1 MKKTVLKAAGIL
13 AATVLLFASCAA
25 DDSSYSSQIDT
36 VLYLEKPQ
44 VSAKAYPGMNFVSW
58 EPIANAN
65 GYVLYKY
72 EDNNFK
78 SSSPLSYTDLSYKD
92 TDIKD
97 GALYSYFVEAES
109 KTSTGR
115 SISTENTRSDKV
127 SVKGIVPP
135 SDVTTLNLYAYEDYG
150 SKESP
155 KGNKDFVVTS
165 SNIKI
170 SNNEM
175 KSSGKLSISFPGKAY
190 LTYNLGY
197 TNIDNQFDVQN
208 NYSAIVSNISD
219 NSTNDKIFYY
229 GYTVTEPGIYKAVI
243 RVNSEN
249 SLFASSPVVISD
261 ESVTIEKLNGTG
273 GTISSASYTD
283 LGKTVRVVFNKYV
296 LNGSSV
302 PESYYKVYR
311 CEAGSYLYEPISGTI
326 AATDSSKATYF
337 ADDTVPDS
345 TKEYEYRV
353 VVTDG
358 NSIAYDSETVSPY
371 SLAAQSPT
379 TVSGVNSSE
388 DNDAVLNDITWTITL
403 PSNDVVITGVYALEK
418 SANYTGTVVA
428 ADFDRTSSLET
439 TSGTDTTGK
448 IFYVYTKNHTAGNKV
463 YLLVTTSQENKK
475 DGEWPSSA
483 VTTSIKPISAPAIS
497 VAAYDSTITTAT
509 PSYAEKVEDD
519 VIVNVEDTIT
529 YDDISNYTYTLYKTK
544 STVES
549 DTTSITWK
557 FTTSNWEKVIDLTMS
572 KNAVIDSTSVN
583 YIGIYKESNLSD
595 GVYGYKVVKTRK
607 DSGESVSKIGYV
619 QIDCDSVTI
628 KSTISAISASFESA
642 ASATSNV
649 EVVYKISKAAEKVY
663 GKILDTD
670 NLVINWIGLSETG
683 VDYDLYRTETTQNLT
698 EVVWTKVELTPSITT
713 EDKTPMSV
721 SYDNSGAVGTKNIDV
736 VTSQNYTYKDTGLS
750 TGKSYQYML
759 VARKGTE
766 QKSELSATVSGAN

>member
-58 EPIANAN
+58 EPVANAN

-78 SSSPLSYTDLSYKD
+78 SSSSLSYTDLSYKD

-127 SVKGIVPP
+127 FVKGIVPP

-170 SNNEM
+170 SKDEL
-175 KSSGKLSISFPGKAY
+175 KESEKLSISFPGKAY

-197 TNIDNQFDVQN
+197 TTIDNQFDVQN
-208 NYSAIVSNISD
+208 PYIITSNIRD

-229 GYTVTEPGIYKAVI
+229 DYTVTAPGIYKAVI

-249 SLFASSPVVISD
+249 SLFGSSPVVISD

-273 GTISSASYTD
+273 GTISTASYTD

-311 CEAGSYLYEPISGTI
+311 CEAGSYLYEPVSGTI

-345 TKEYEYRV
+345 TKQYEYRV

-358 NSIAYDSETVSPY
+358 TLIDYSSKTVSPY
-371 SLAAQSPT
+371 SLAAQSEP
-379 TVSGVNSSE
+379 TVSGVKSSE
-388 DNDAVLNDITWTITL
+388 DNDAVFNDITWTIIL

-448 IFYVYTKNHTAGNKV
+448 KFYVYTKNHTAGNKV

-475 DGEWPSSA
+475 DGEWLSSA
-483 VTTSIKPISAPAIS
+483 VTTSIKPISAPVIS

-509 PSYAEKVEDD
+509 PSYEEKVKDD

-529 YDDISNYTYTLYKTK
+529 YDDISYYTYTLYKTR

-549 DTTSITWK
+549 DTTSITWD
-557 FTTSNWEKVIDLTMS
+557 FTTSNWEKVTDLTMS
-572 KNAVIDSTSVN
+572 KNDVIDSDSVN
-583 YIGIYKESNLSD
+583 YVGIYKESNLSD

-607 DSGESVSKIGYV
+607 DSGESVSRIGYV

-628 KSTISAISASFESA
+628 KSTIIANSASFESA

-649 EVVYKISKAAEKVY
+649 NVVYTISKAAEEVPGKV
-663 GKILDTD
+663 LDTD
-670 NLVINWIGLSETG
+670 NLVINWIGLPETD
-683 VDYDLYRTETTQNLT
+683 VVYELYRTETTKNLT
-698 EVVWTKVELTPSITT
+698 EVVWTKVELTPSIT
-713 EDKTPMSV
+713 EDKTPKAI
-721 SYDNSGAVGTKNIDV
+721 YYNNSGVVDTKNIDV
-736 VTSQNYTYKDTGLS
+736 VTSQKYTYKDTGLS

-759 VARKGTE
+759 VARKGTK
-766 QKSELSATVSGAN
+766 QKSELSAQVSGAN

>member
-58 EPIANAN
+58 EPVANAN

-78 SSSPLSYTDLSYKD
+78 SSYSLLHTDLSYKD

-135 SDVTTLNLYAYEDYG
+135 SDVTTLNLYAYENYG

-170 SNNEM
+170 SKDEL
-175 KSSGKLSISFPGKAY
+175 KESGKLSISFPGKAY
-190 LTYNLGY
+190 LTYNLSY
-197 TNIDNQFDVQN
+197 TNIDNKFDVLN
-208 NYSAIVSNISD
+208 TYSPITSNIRD

-229 GYTVTEPGIYKAVI
+229 GYTVTAPGIYKAVI

-249 SLFASSPVVISD
+249 SLFGSSPDVVSD

-273 GTISSASYTD
+273 GTIASALYTD

-311 CEAGSYLYEPISGTI
+311 CEAGSYLYEPVSGTI
-326 AATDSSKATYF
+326 AATDSSKTTYF

-358 NSIAYDSETVSPY
+358 NSIASSSKTVSPY
-371 SLAAQSPT
+371 SLAAQSAP
-379 TVSGVNSSE
+379 TVSGVKSSE

-418 SANYTGTVVA
+418 SANYTGAVVA

-448 IFYVYTKNHTAGNKV
+448 KFYVYTKNHTAGNKV

-475 DGEWPSSA
+475 DGEWLSSA
-483 VTTSIKPISAPAIS
+483 VTTSIDPISAPEIS

-509 PSYAEKVEDD
+509 PSYTEKVKDD
-519 VIVNVEDTIT
+519 VIVNVKDILTD
-529 YDDISNYTYTLYKTK
+529 DDISNYTYTLYKTK

-549 DTTSITWK
+549 DTTSITWD
-557 FTTSNWEKVIDLTMS
+557 FTTSNWEKVTDLTMS
-572 KNAVIDSTSVN
+572 KNDVIDSNSVK
-583 YIGIYKESNLSD
+583 YVGIYKESNLSD

-628 KSTISAISASFESA
+628 KSEISAISASFESA

-649 EVVYKISKAAEKVY
+649 EVVYTISKAAEKVY
-663 GKILDTD
+663 GKVLDTD
-670 NLVINWIGLSETG
+670 NLVIKWIGLPETG
-683 VDYDLYRTETTQNLT
+683 VVYELYRTETTQNLT
-698 EVVWTKVELTPSITT
+698 EVVWTKVELTPSITDT
-713 EDKTPMSV
+713 ETPMEI
-721 SYDNSGAVGTKNIDV
+721 SYENSGAVGTKNTDV
-736 VTSQNYTYKDTGLS
+736 VTSQKYTYKDTGLS

-766 QKSELSATVSGAN
+766 QKSALSVKVSGAN

>member
-58 EPIANAN
+58 EPVANAN

-78 SSSPLSYTDLSYKD
+78 SSSSLSYTTLSYKD

-170 SNNEM
+170 SKDEL
-175 KSSGKLSISFPGKAY
+175 KESEKLSISFPGKAY

-197 TNIDNQFDVQN
+197 TTIDNQFDVQN
-208 NYSAIVSNISD
+208 PYIITSNIRD

-229 GYTVTEPGIYKAVI
+229 DYTVTAPGIYKAVI

-249 SLFASSPVVISD
+249 SLFGSSPVVISD

-311 CEAGSYLYEPISGTI
+311 CEAGSYLYEPVSGTI

-345 TKEYEYRV
+345 TKQYEYRV

-358 NSIAYDSETVSPY
+358 TLIDYSSKTVSPY
-371 SLAAQSPT
+371 SLAAQSTT
-379 TVSGVNSSE
+379 TVSGVKSSE
-388 DNDAVLNDITWTITL
+388 DNDAVFNDITWTITL
-403 PSNDVVITGVYALEK
+403 PSNDVVITGVYAFEK

-448 IFYVYTKNHTAGNKV
+448 KFYVYTKNHTAGNKV

-475 DGEWPSSA
+475 DGEWLSSA
-483 VTTSIKPISAPAIS
+483 VTTSIDPISAPAIS

-509 PSYAEKVEDD
+509 PSYAEKVKDD

-529 YDDISNYTYTLYKTK
+529 DDDISNYTYTLYKTK
-544 STVES
+544 STVET
-549 DTTSITWK
+549 DTTSITWD
-557 FTTSNWEKVIDLTMS
+557 FTTSNWEKVTDLTMS
-572 KNAVIDSTSVN
+572 KNDVIDSNSVK
-583 YIGIYKESNLSD
+583 YVGIYKESNLSD

-607 DSGESVSKIGYV
+607 DSGESVSEIEYV

-628 KSTISAISASFESA
+628 KSTIAAISASFESA

-649 EVVYKISKAAEKVY
+649 EVVYTISKAAEEVY
-663 GKILDTD
+663 GKVLDTD
-670 NLVINWIGLSETG
+670 NRVINWIGLPETD
-683 VDYDLYRTETTQNLT
+683 VVYELYRTETTKNLT
-698 EVVWTKVELTPSITT
+698 EVVWTKVELKPSVTD
-713 EDKTPMSV
+713 DKTPKAIY
-721 SYDNSGAVGTKNIDV
+721 YDNSGVVDTKNIDV
-736 VTSQNYTYKDTGLS
+736 VTSLKYTYKDTGLS

-759 VARKGTE
+759 VATKGTK
-766 QKSELSATVSGAN
+766 QKSALSVEVSGAN

>member
-58 EPIANAN
+58 EPVANAN

-78 SSSPLSYTDLSYKD
+78 SSSSLLYTDLSYKD
-92 TDIKD
+92 PDIKD

-135 SDVTTLNLYAYEDYG
+135 SDVTTLNLYAYENYG

-170 SNNEM
+170 SKDEL
-175 KSSGKLSISFPGKAY
+175 KESGKLSISFPGKAY
-190 LTYNLGY
+190 LTYNLSY
-197 TNIDNQFDVQN
+197 TNIDNKFDVLN
-208 NYSAIVSNISD
+208 TCSTIASNIRD

-229 GYTVTEPGIYKAVI
+229 GYTVTAPGIYKAVI

-249 SLFASSPVVISD
+249 SLFGSSPDVVSD

-273 GTISSASYTD
+273 GTISSALYTD

-311 CEAGSYLYEPISGTI
+311 CEAGSYLYEPVSGTI

-345 TKEYEYRV
+345 TKQYEYIV

-358 NSIAYDSETVSPY
+358 NSIASSSKTVSPY
-371 SLAAQSPT
+371 SLAAQSAPT
-379 TVSGVNSSE
+379 VFGVKSSE

-439 TSGTDTTGK
+439 TSGTDTTGE

-475 DGEWPSSA
+475 DGEWLSSA

-497 VAAYDSTITTAT
+497 VAAYDSTRTTAT
-509 PSYAEKVEDD
+509 PSYTEKVEDD

-549 DTTSITWK
+549 DTTSITWN

-607 DSGESVSKIGYV
+607 DSGESVSEIEYV

-628 KSTISAISASFESA
+628 KSTIAANSASFESP

-649 EVVYKISKAAEKVY
+649 EVVYTISKAAEEVY
-663 GKILDTD
+663 GKILGTD
-670 NLVINWIGLSETG
+670 NLVINWIGLPETG
-683 VDYDLYRTETTQNLT
+683 VVYELYRTETTQNLT
-698 EVVWTKVELTPSITT
+698 EVVWTKVELTPSIT
-713 EDKTPMSV
+713 EDKTSMEI
-721 SYDNSGAVGTKNIDV
+721 SYANSGVVGTRNIDV
-736 VTSQNYTYKDTGLS
+736 VTSMKYTYKDTGLS

-759 VARKGTE
+759 VATKGTE
-766 QKSELSATVSGAN
+766 QKSKISAKVLGAN

>member
-58 EPIANAN
+58 EPVANAN

-78 SSSPLSYTDLSYKD
+78 SSSSLSYTTLSYKD
-92 TDIKD
+92 TEIKD

-170 SNNEM
+170 SKDEL
-175 KSSGKLSISFPGKAY
+175 KESGKLSISFPGKAY
-190 LTYNLGY
+190 LTYNLSY
-197 TNIDNQFDVQN
+197 TNIDNKFDVLN
-208 NYSAIVSNISD
+208 TCSTIASNIRD

-229 GYTVTEPGIYKAVI
+229 GYTVTAPGIYKAVI

-249 SLFASSPVVISD
+249 SLFGSSPVVISD

-273 GTISSASYTD
+273 GTIASALYTD

-311 CEAGSYLYEPISGTI
+311 CEAGSYLYEPVSGTI

-358 NSIAYDSETVSPY
+358 NSIASSSKTVSPY
-371 SLAAQSPT
+371 SLAAQSAP
-379 TVSGVNSSE
+379 TVSGVKSSE

-439 TSGTDTTGK
+439 TSGTDTTGE

-475 DGEWPSSA
+475 DGEWLSSA

-497 VAAYDSTITTAT
+497 VAAYDSTRTTAT
-509 PSYAEKVEDD
+509 PSYTEKVEDD

-549 DTTSITWK
+549 DTTSITWN

-607 DSGESVSKIGYV
+607 DSGESVSEIEYV

-628 KSTISAISASFESA
+628 KSTIAANSASFESP

-649 EVVYKISKAAEKVY
+649 EVVYTISKAAEEVY
-663 GKILDTD
+663 GKILGTD
-670 NLVINWIGLSETG
+670 NLVINWIGLPETG
-683 VDYDLYRTETTQNLT
+683 VVYELYRTETTQNLT
-698 EVVWTKVELTPSITT
+698 EVVWTKVELTPSIT
-713 EDKTPMSV
+713 EDKTSMEI
-721 SYDNSGAVGTKNIDV
+721 SYANSGVVGTKNIDV
-736 VTSQNYTYKDTGLS
+736 VTSQKYTYKDTGLS

-759 VARKGTE
+759 VATKGTE
-766 QKSELSATVSGAN
+766 QKSKISAKVLGAN

>member
-1 MKKTVLKAAGIL
+1 MKKTVLKAAGIM

-58 EPIANAN
+58 EPVANAN

-78 SSSPLSYTDLSYKD
+78 SSSSLSYTTLSYKD

-135 SDVTTLNLYAYEDYG
+135 SDVTTLNLYAYENYG

-170 SNNEM
+170 SKDEL
-175 KSSGKLSISFPGKAY
+175 KESGKLSISFPGKAY

-208 NYSAIVSNISD
+208 TYSTIASNIRD

-229 GYTVTEPGIYKAVI
+229 GYTVTAPGIYKAVI
-243 RVNSEN
+243 RVDSEN
-249 SLFASSPVVISD
+249 TLFASSPVVISD

-311 CEAGSYLYEPISGTI
+311 CEAGSYLYEPVSGTI
-326 AATDSSKATYF
+326 AATNSSKATYF

-371 SLAAQSPT
+371 SLAAQSAP
-379 TVSGVNSSE
+379 TVSGVKSSE

-439 TSGTDTTGK
+439 TSGTDTTGE

-475 DGEWPSSA
+475 DGEWLSSA
-483 VTTSIKPISAPAIS
+483 VTTSIKPISAPVIS

-509 PSYAEKVEDD
+509 PSYTEKVKDD

-529 YDDISNYTYTLYKTK
+529 DDDISNYTYTLYKTK

-549 DTTSITWK
+549 DTTSITWN
-557 FTTSNWEKVIDLTMS
+557 FTTSNWVKVIDLTMS
-572 KNAVIDSTSVN
+572 KNDVIDSNSVK
-583 YIGIYKESNLSD
+583 YVGIYKESNLSD

-628 KSTISAISASFESA
+628 KSTIAANSASFESA

-649 EVVYKISKAAEKVY
+649 NVVYTISKAPEEVRGKV
-663 GKILDTD
+663 LATD
-670 NLVINWIGLSETG
+670 NLVINWIGLPETG
-683 VDYDLYRTETTQNLT
+683 VVYELYRTETTQNLT
-698 EVVWTKVELTPSITT
+698 EVVWTKVELKPSVTDD
-713 EDKTPMSV
+713 ETPMSI
-721 SYDNSGAVGTKNIDV
+721 SYDNSGVVGTRNIDV
-736 VTSQNYTYKDTGLS
+736 VTSQKYTYKDTGLS

-766 QKSELSATVSGAN
+766 QKSELSAKVLGAN

>member
-58 EPIANAN
+58 EPVANAN

-78 SSSPLSYTDLSYKD
+78 SSSSLSYTDLSYKD

-208 NYSAIVSNISD
+208 TYSTIASNIRD

-229 GYTVTEPGIYKAVI
+229 GYTVTAPGIYKAVI
-243 RVNSEN
+243 RVDSEN

-273 GTISSASYTD
+273 GTISFASYTD

-311 CEAGSYLYEPISGTI
+311 CEAGSYLYEPVSGTI
-326 AATDSSKATYF
+326 VATDSSKATYF

-345 TKEYEYRV
+345 TKQYEYRV

-358 NSIAYDSETVSPY
+358 TSIASSSQTVSPY
-371 SLAAQSPT
+371 SLAAQSTT
-379 TVSGVNSSE
+379 TVSGVESSE
-388 DNDAVLNDITWTITL
+388 DNDAVSNDITWTITL

-439 TSGTDTTGK
+439 TSGTDTTGE

-475 DGEWPSSA
+475 DGEWLSSA
-483 VTTSIKPISAPAIS
+483 VTTSIDPISAPIIS

-509 PSYAEKVEDD
+509 PSYAEKVKDD

-529 YDDISNYTYTLYKTK
+529 YDDISYYTYTLYKTK

-549 DTTSITWK
+549 DTTSITWD
-557 FTTSNWEKVIDLTMS
+557 FTTSNWEKVTDLTMS
-572 KNAVIDSTSVN
+572 KNDVIDSNSVK
-583 YIGIYKESNLSD
+583 YVGIYKESNLSD

-607 DSGESVSKIGYV
+607 DSGESVSKIEYV

-628 KSTISAISASFESA
+628 KSEISAISASFESS

-649 EVVYKISKAAEKVY
+649 NVVYTISKAPEEVY
-663 GKILDTD
+663 GKVLATD
-670 NLVINWIGLSETG
+670 DLVINWIGLPETG
-683 VDYDLYRTETTQNLT
+683 VVYELYRTETT
-698 EVVWTKVELTPSITT
+698 
-713 EDKTPMSV
+713 
-721 SYDNSGAVGTKNIDV
+721 
-736 VTSQNYTYKDTGLS
+736 
-750 TGKSYQYML
+750 
-759 VARKGTE
+759 
-766 QKSELSATVSGAN
+766 

>member
-58 EPIANAN
+58 EPVANAN

-78 SSSPLSYTDLSYKD
+78 SSSSLLHTDLSYKD

-170 SNNEM
+170 SKDEL
-175 KSSGKLSISFPGKAY
+175 KESEKLSISFPGKAY

-197 TNIDNQFDVQN
+197 TTIDNQFDVQN
-208 NYSAIVSNISD
+208 PYIITSNIRD

-229 GYTVTEPGIYKAVI
+229 DYTVTAPGIYKAVI

-249 SLFASSPVVISD
+249 SLFGSSPVVISD

-311 CEAGSYLYEPISGTI
+311 CEAGSYLYEPVSGTI

-358 NSIAYDSETVSPY
+358 NSIAYDSETVYPY
-371 SLAAQSPT
+371 SLAAQSKT
-379 TVSGVNSSE
+379 IVSGVKSSE
-388 DNDAVLNDITWTITL
+388 DNDAVSNDITWTITL

-475 DGEWPSSA
+475 DGEWLSSA
-483 VTTSIKPISAPAIS
+483 VTTSIKPISAPIIS
-497 VAAYDSTITTAT
+497 VAAYDSTRTTAT
-509 PSYAEKVEDD
+509 PSYTEKVEDD

-529 YDDISNYTYTLYKTK
+529 YDDISYYTYTLYKTK

-549 DTTSITWK
+549 DTTSITWD
-557 FTTSNWEKVIDLTMS
+557 FTTSNWEKVTDLTMS
-572 KNAVIDSTSVN
+572 KNDVIDSNSVK
-583 YIGIYKESNLSD
+583 YVGIYKESNLSD

-607 DSGESVSKIGYV
+607 DSGESVSEIEYV

-628 KSTISAISASFESA
+628 ESTIAANSASFESP

-649 EVVYKISKAAEKVY
+649 EVVYTISKAAEEVY
-663 GKILDTD
+663 GKVLDTD
-670 NLVINWIGLSETG
+670 NLVIKWIGLPETG
-683 VDYDLYRTETTQNLT
+683 VVYDLYRTETTQNLT
-698 EVVWTKVELTPSITT
+698 EVVWTKVELTPSITDT
-713 EDKTPMSV
+713 KTPMSI
-721 SYDNSGAVGTKNIDV
+721 SYDNAGVVGTKNIDV
-736 VTSQNYTYKDTGLS
+736 VTSKKYTYNDTGLS
-750 TGKSYQYML
+750 TGKTYQYML
-759 VARKGTE
+759 VATKGTE
-766 QKSELSATVSGAN
+766 QKYKLSAKVLGAN

>member
-78 SSSPLSYTDLSYKD
+78 SSSSLSYTDLSYKD

-208 NYSAIVSNISD
+208 TYSTIALNISD

-229 GYTVTEPGIYKAVI
+229 DYTVTAPGIYKAVI
-243 RVNSEN
+243 RVDSEN

-311 CEAGSYLYEPISGTI
+311 CEAGSYLYEPVSGTI

-371 SLAAQSPT
+371 SLAAQSTT
-379 TVSGVNSSE
+379 TVSGVESSE
-388 DNDAVLNDITWTITL
+388 DNDAVSNDITWTITL

-448 IFYVYTKNHTAGNKV
+448 KFYVYTKNHTAGNKV

-475 DGEWPSSA
+475 DGEWLSSA
-483 VTTSIKPISAPAIS
+483 VTTSIKPISAPVIS
-497 VAAYDSTITTAT
+497 IAAYDSTITTAT

-519 VIVNVEDTIT
+519 VIVNVKDIIT

-549 DTTSITWK
+549 DTTSITWD
-557 FTTSNWEKVIDLTMS
+557 FTTSNWEKVTDLTMS
-572 KNAVIDSTSVN
+572 KNDVIDSNSVK
-583 YIGIYKESNLSD
+583 YVGIYKESNLSD

-607 DSGESVSKIGYV
+607 DSGESVSRIGYV
-619 QIDCDSVTI
+619 QSDCDSVTI
-628 KSTISAISASFESA
+628 KSEISAISASFESA
-642 ASATSNV
+642 ASAISNV
-649 EVVYKISKAAEKVY
+649 EVVYTISKAAEEVY
-663 GKILDTD
+663 GKVLDTD
-670 NLVINWIGLSETG
+670 NLVINWIGLPETG
-683 VDYDLYRTETTQNLT
+683 VVYDLYRTETTKNLT
-698 EVVWTKVELTPSITT
+698 EVVWTKVELTPSIT
-713 EDKTPMSV
+713 EDKTSMAI
-721 SYDNSGAVGTKNIDV
+721 YYNNSGVVDTKNIDV
-736 VTSQNYTYKDTGLS
+736 VTSQKYTYKDTGLS

-759 VARKGTE
+759 VARKGTK
-766 QKSELSATVSGAN
+766 QKSELSAQVSGAN

>member
-58 EPIANAN
+58 EPVANAN

-78 SSSPLSYTDLSYKD
+78 SSSSLLHTDLSYKD

-208 NYSAIVSNISD
+208 TYSTIASNIRD

-229 GYTVTEPGIYKAVI
+229 GYTVTAPGIYKAVI
-243 RVNSEN
+243 RVDSEN

-311 CEAGSYLYEPISGTI
+311 CEAGSYLYEPVSGTI

-345 TKEYEYRV
+345 TKQYEYRV

-371 SLAAQSPT
+371 SLAAQSTT
-379 TVSGVNSSE
+379 TVSGVKSSE
-388 DNDAVLNDITWTITL
+388 DNDAVSNDITWTITL

-448 IFYVYTKNHTAGNKV
+448 KFYVYTKNHTAGNKV

-475 DGEWPSSA
+475 DGEWLSSA
-483 VTTSIKPISAPAIS
+483 VTTSIDPISAPIIS

-549 DTTSITWK
+549 DTTSITWD
-557 FTTSNWEKVIDLTMS
+557 FTTSNWEKVTDLTMS
-572 KNAVIDSTSVN
+572 KNDVIDSNSVK
-583 YIGIYKESNLSD
+583 YVGIYKESNLSD

-607 DSGESVSKIGYV
+607 DSGESVSRIEYV

-628 KSTISAISASFESA
+628 KSEISAISASFESS

-649 EVVYKISKAAEKVY
+649 EVVYTISKAVEEVY
-663 GKILDTD
+663 GKVLDTD
-670 NLVINWIGLSETG
+670 NLVINWIGLPETG
-683 VDYDLYRTETTQNLT
+683 VVYELYRTETTKNLT
-698 EVVWTKVELTPSITT
+698 EVVWTKVELDPSITDT
-713 EDKTPMSV
+713 KTPMV
-721 SYDNSGAVGTKNIDV
+721 ISYDNSGAVDTKNIDV
-736 VTSQNYTYKDTGLS
+736 VTSKKYTYNDTGLS
-750 TGKSYQYML
+750 TGKTYQYML
-759 VARKGTE
+759 VATKGTE
-766 QKSELSATVSGAN
+766 QKYKLSAKVLGAN

>member
-58 EPIANAN
+58 EPVANAN

-78 SSSPLSYTDLSYKD
+78 SSSSLSYTTLSYKD
-92 TDIKD
+92 TEIKD

-135 SDVTTLNLYAYEDYG
+135 SDVTTLNLYAYENYG

-170 SNNEM
+170 SKDEL
-175 KSSGKLSISFPGKAY
+175 KESGKLSISFPGKAY
-190 LTYNLGY
+190 LTYNLSY
-197 TNIDNQFDVQN
+197 TNIDNKFDVLN
-208 NYSAIVSNISD
+208 TCSTIASNIRD

-229 GYTVTEPGIYKAVI
+229 GYTVTAPGIYKAVI

-249 SLFASSPVVISD
+249 SLFGSSPDVVSD

-273 GTISSASYTD
+273 GTISSALYTD

-311 CEAGSYLYEPISGTI
+311 CEAGSYLYEPVSGTI

-345 TKEYEYRV
+345 TKQYEYIV

-358 NSIAYDSETVSPY
+358 NSIASSSKTVSPY
-371 SLAAQSPT
+371 SLAAQSAP
-379 TVSGVNSSE
+379 TVSGVKSSE

-439 TSGTDTTGK
+439 TSGTDTTGE

-475 DGEWPSSA
+475 DGEWLSSA
-483 VTTSIKPISAPAIS
+483 VTTSIKPISAPVIS

-519 VIVNVEDTIT
+519 VIVNVEDNIT

-549 DTTSITWK
+549 DTTSITWN

-607 DSGESVSKIGYV
+607 DSGESVSEIEYV

-628 KSTISAISASFESA
+628 KSTIAANSASFESP

-649 EVVYKISKAAEKVY
+649 EVVYTISKAAEEVY
-663 GKILDTD
+663 GKILGTD
-670 NLVINWIGLSETG
+670 NLVINWIGLPETG
-683 VDYDLYRTETTQNLT
+683 VVYELYRTETTQNLT
-698 EVVWTKVELTPSITT
+698 EVVWTKVELTPSIT
-713 EDKTPMSV
+713 EDKTSMEI
-721 SYDNSGAVGTKNIDV
+721 SYANSGVVGTKNIDV
-736 VTSQNYTYKDTGLS
+736 VTSQKYTYKDTGLS

-759 VARKGTE
+759 VATKGTE
-766 QKSELSATVSGAN
+766 QKSKISAKVLGAN

>member
-58 EPIANAN
+58 EPVANAN

-78 SSSPLSYTDLSYKD
+78 SSSSLSYTTLSYKD

-175 KSSGKLSISFPGKAY
+175 KSDGKLSISFPGKAY

-197 TNIDNQFDVQN
+197 TNIDNQFDVQPV
-208 NYSAIVSNISD
+208 YSTIASNIRD

-261 ESVTIEKLNGTG
+261 ESVTIEKLNGIG
-273 GTISSASYTD
+273 GDISSASYTD

-311 CEAGSYLYEPISGTI
+311 CEAGSYLYEPVSGTI

-345 TKEYEYRV
+345 TKQYEYRV

-371 SLAAQSPT
+371 SLAAQSKT
-379 TVSGVNSSE
+379 IVFGVKSSE
-388 DNDAVLNDITWTITL
+388 DNDAVLNDITWTIKL
-403 PSNDVVITGVYALEK
+403 PSTDVKITGVYSIEK
-418 SANYTGTVVA
+418 SVNYTGTVVA
-428 ADFDRTSSLET
+428 SDFDRTSSLT
-439 TSGTDTTGK
+439 WTSGTDTTGE
-448 IFYVYTKNHTAGNKV
+448 IFYTYTKNHTVGNKV
-463 YLLVTTSQENKK
+463 YLLVTTSQEDKK
-475 DGEWPSSA
+475 DGEWVSASVSISKAAVAAPS
-483 VTTSIKPISAPAIS
+483 IS
-497 VAAYDSTITTAT
+497 VESYDSTKTGAT
-509 PSYAEKVEDD
+509 PSYVKEVKDD
-519 VIVNVEDTIT
+519 VIVNVSDTLT
-529 YDDISNYTYTLYKTK
+529 DDDIANYTYTLYKTK
-544 STVES
+544 STVET
-549 DTTSITWK
+549 DTTSITWN
-557 FTTSNWEKVIDLTMS
+557 FTTAEWQKVSDLTMNS
-572 KNAVIDSTSVN
+572 NTVIDSASIN
-583 YIGIYKESNLSD
+583 YVGVYKEADLDD

-607 DSGESVSKIGYV
+607 DSGKEVSQIDYV
-619 QIDCDSVTI
+619 QIDADAVTI
-628 KSTISAISASFESA
+628 SSIIAPVSAGFESL
-642 ASATSNV
+642 ASATSTV
-649 EVVYKISKAAEKVY
+649 EVVYTISKTAEPVY
-663 GKILDTD
+663 GKVLTTD
-670 NLVINWIGLSETG
+670 KLIVKYIGLPETG
-683 VDYDLYRTETTQNLT
+683 VTYELYRTELTKSLT
-698 EVVWTKVELTPSITT
+698 EVVWTKVSITPSVT
-713 EDKTPMSV
+713 DSKTSKTI
-721 SYDNSGAVGTKNIDV
+721 SYDNSGVVDTKAIDV
-736 VTSQNYTYKDTGLS
+736 VTSQEYKYKDTGLS
-750 TGKSYQYML
+750 TGKSYRYML
-759 VARKGTE
+759 VATKGTK
-766 QKSELSATVSGAN
+766 QKSELSAQVSGANN

>member
-58 EPIANAN
+58 EPVANAN

-78 SSSPLSYTDLSYKD
+78 SSSSLLYTDLSYKD

-175 KSSGKLSISFPGKAY
+175 KSNGKLSISFPGKAY

-208 NYSAIVSNISD
+208 TYSTITSNIRD

-311 CEAGSYLYEPISGTI
+311 REAGSYLYEPVSGTI

-358 NSIAYDSETVSPY
+358 NSIASSSETVSPY
-371 SLAAQSPT
+371 SLAAQSET
-379 TVSGVNSSE
+379 TVSGVKSSE
-388 DNDAVLNDITWTITL
+388 DNDAVSNDITWTITL

-475 DGEWPSSA
+475 DGEWLSSA
-483 VTTSIKPISAPAIS
+483 AVT
-497 VAAYDSTITTAT
+497 
-509 PSYAEKVEDD
+509 
-519 VIVNVEDTIT
+519 
-529 YDDISNYTYTLYKTK
+529 
-544 STVES
+544 
-549 DTTSITWK
+549 
-557 FTTSNWEKVIDLTMS
+557 
-572 KNAVIDSTSVN
+572 
-583 YIGIYKESNLSD
+583 YIN
-595 GVYGYKVVKTRK
+595 
-607 DSGESVSKIGYV
+607 
-619 QIDCDSVTI
+619 
-628 KSTISAISASFESA
+628 
-642 ASATSNV
+642 
-649 EVVYKISKAAEKVY
+649 
-663 GKILDTD
+663 
-670 NLVINWIGLSETG
+670 
-683 VDYDLYRTETTQNLT
+683 
-698 EVVWTKVELTPSITT
+698 
-713 EDKTPMSV
+713 
-721 SYDNSGAVGTKNIDV
+721 
-736 VTSQNYTYKDTGLS
+736 
-750 TGKSYQYML
+750 
-759 VARKGTE
+759 
-766 QKSELSATVSGAN
+766 

>member
-1 MKKTVLKAAGIL
+1 MKKTVLKAAGIM

-58 EPIANAN
+58 EPVANAN

-78 SSSPLSYTDLSYKD
+78 SSSSLLHTDLSYKD

-170 SNNEM
+170 SKDEL
-175 KSSGKLSISFPGKAY
+175 KESEKLSISFPGKAY

-197 TNIDNQFDVQN
+197 TTIDNQFDVQN
-208 NYSAIVSNISD
+208 PYIITSNIRD

-229 GYTVTEPGIYKAVI
+229 DYTVTAPGIYKAVI

-249 SLFASSPVVISD
+249 SLFGSSPVVISD

-311 CEAGSYLYEPISGTI
+311 CEAGSYLYEPVSGTI

-358 NSIAYDSETVSPY
+358 NSIAYDSETVYPY
-371 SLAAQSPT
+371 SLAAQSKT
-379 TVSGVNSSE
+379 IVSGVKSSE
-388 DNDAVLNDITWTITL
+388 DNDAVSNDITWTITL

-475 DGEWPSSA
+475 DGEWLSSA
-483 VTTSIKPISAPAIS
+483 VTTSIDLISAPIIS

-529 YDDISNYTYTLYKTK
+529 YDDISYYTYTLYKTK

-549 DTTSITWK
+549 DTTSITWD
-557 FTTSNWEKVIDLTMS
+557 FTTSNWEKVTDLTMS
-572 KNAVIDSTSVN
+572 KNDVIDSNSVK
-583 YIGIYKESNLSD
+583 YVGIYKESNLSD

-607 DSGESVSKIGYV
+607 DSGESVSEIEYV

-628 KSTISAISASFESA
+628 ESTIAANSASFESP

-649 EVVYKISKAAEKVY
+649 EVVYTISKAAEEVY
-663 GKILDTD
+663 GKVLDTD
-670 NLVINWIGLSETG
+670 NLVIKWIGLPETG
-683 VDYDLYRTETTQNLT
+683 VVYDLYRTETTQNLT
-698 EVVWTKVELTPSITT
+698 EVVWTKVELTPSITDT
-713 EDKTPMSV
+713 KTPMSI
-721 SYDNSGAVGTKNIDV
+721 SYDNAGVVGTKNIDV
-736 VTSQNYTYKDTGLS
+736 VTSKKYTYNDTGLS
-750 TGKSYQYML
+750 TGKTYQYML
-759 VARKGTE
+759 VATKGTE
-766 QKSELSATVSGAN
+766 QKYKLSAKVLGAN

>member
-58 EPIANAN
+58 EPVANAN

-78 SSSPLSYTDLSYKD
+78 SSSSLSYTTLSYKD
-92 TDIKD
+92 TEIKD

-135 SDVTTLNLYAYEDYG
+135 SDVTTLNLYAYENYG

-170 SNNEM
+170 SKDEL
-175 KSSGKLSISFPGKAY
+175 KESGKLSISFPGKAY
-190 LTYNLGY
+190 LTYNLSY
-197 TNIDNQFDVQN
+197 TNIDNKFDVLN
-208 NYSAIVSNISD
+208 TCSTIASNIRD

-229 GYTVTEPGIYKAVI
+229 GYTVTAPGIYKAVI

-249 SLFASSPVVISD
+249 LLFGSSPDVVSD

-273 GTISSASYTD
+273 GTISSALYTD

-311 CEAGSYLYEPISGTI
+311 CEAGSYLYEPVFGTI

-345 TKEYEYRV
+345 TKQYEYRV

-371 SLAAQSPT
+371 SLAAQSEP
-379 TVSGVNSSE
+379 TVSGVKSSE
-388 DNDAVLNDITWTITL
+388 DNDAVFNDITWTITL

-448 IFYVYTKNHTAGNKV
+448 KFYVYTKNHTAGNKV

-475 DGEWPSSA
+475 DGEWLSSA
-483 VTTSIKPISAPAIS
+483 VTTSIDPISAPIIS
-497 VAAYDSTITTAT
+497 VASYDSTITNAT
-509 PSYAEKVEDD
+509 PSYVEKVEDD
-519 VIVNVEDTIT
+519 VIVNVADTIT
-529 YDDISNYTYTLYKTK
+529 YDDISYYTYTLYKTK

-549 DTTSITWK
+549 DTTSITWD
-557 FTTSNWEKVIDLTMS
+557 FTTSNWVKVTDLTMS
-572 KNAVIDSTSVN
+572 KNDVIDSNSVK
-583 YIGIYKESNLSD
+583 YVGIYKESNLSD

-607 DSGESVSKIGYV
+607 DSGESVSEIEYV

-628 KSTISAISASFESA
+628 KSTIVANSASFESP

-649 EVVYKISKAAEKVY
+649 NVVYTISKAPEEVRGKV
-663 GKILDTD
+663 LDTD
-670 NLVINWIGLSETG
+670 NLVINWIGLPETD
-683 VDYDLYRTETTQNLT
+683 VVYELYRTETTQNLT
-698 EVVWTKVELTPSITT
+698 EVVWTKVELTPSVT
-713 EDKTPMSV
+713 DNKTSMAI

-736 VTSQNYTYKDTGLS
+736 VTSQEYTYKDTGLS

-766 QKSELSATVSGAN
+766 QKYKPSAKVSGAN

>member
-58 EPIANAN
+58 EPVANAN

-78 SSSPLSYTDLSYKD
+78 SSSSLSYTDLSYKD

-208 NYSAIVSNISD
+208 TYSTIASNIRD

-229 GYTVTEPGIYKAVI
+229 GYTVTAPGIYKAVI
-243 RVNSEN
+243 RVDSEN

-311 CEAGSYLYEPISGTI
+311 CEAGSYLYEPVSGTI

-345 TKEYEYRV
+345 TKQYEYRV

-371 SLAAQSPT
+371 SLAAQSTT
-379 TVSGVNSSE
+379 TVSGVKSSE

-418 SANYTGTVVA
+418 SANYTETVVA

-439 TSGTDTTGK
+439 TSGTDTTGE

-475 DGEWPSSA
+475 DGEWLSSA
-483 VTTSIKPISAPAIS
+483 VTTSIKPISVPVIS

-509 PSYAEKVEDD
+509 PSYTEKVKDD

-529 YDDISNYTYTLYKTK
+529 YDDISYYTYTLYKTK

-549 DTTSITWK
+549 DTTSITWN
-557 FTTSNWEKVIDLTMS
+557 FTTSNWVKVIDLTMS
-572 KNAVIDSTSVN
+572 KNDVIDSDSVN
-583 YIGIYKESNLSD
+583 YVGIYKESDLSD

-628 KSTISAISASFESA
+628 KSEISAISASFESA

-649 EVVYKISKAAEKVY
+649 NVVYTISKAAEKVY
-663 GKILDTD
+663 GKVLDTD
-670 NLVINWIGLSETG
+670 NLVINWIGLPETG
-683 VDYDLYRTETTQNLT
+683 VVYDLYRTETTKNLT
-698 EVVWTKVELTPSITT
+698 EVVWTKVELAPSIT
-713 EDKTPMSV
+713 EDETSMAI
-721 SYDNSGAVGTKNIDV
+721 YYNNSGVVDTKNIDV
-736 VTSQNYTYKDTGLS
+736 VTSQKYTYKDTGLS

-759 VARKGTE
+759 VARKGTK
-766 QKSELSATVSGAN
+766 QKSELSAQVSGAN

>member
-58 EPIANAN
+58 EPVANAN

-78 SSSPLSYTDLSYKD
+78 SSSSLSYTDLSYKD
-92 TDIKD
+92 IDIKD

-208 NYSAIVSNISD
+208 TYSTIASNISD

-229 GYTVTEPGIYKAVI
+229 GYTVTAPGIYKAVI
-243 RVNSEN
+243 RVDSEN

-311 CEAGSYLYEPISGTI
+311 CEAGSYLYEPVSGTI

-345 TKEYEYRV
+345 TKQYEYIV

-358 NSIAYDSETVSPY
+358 NSIASSSKTVSPY
-371 SLAAQSPT
+371 LLAAQSAP
-379 TVSGVNSSE
+379 TVSGVKSSE

-439 TSGTDTTGK
+439 TSGTDTTGE

-475 DGEWPSSA
+475 DGEWLSSA
-483 VTTSIKPISAPAIS
+483 VTTSINPISAPAIS

-509 PSYAEKVEDD
+509 PSYTEEVKDD

-529 YDDISNYTYTLYKTK
+529 DDDISNYTYTLYKTK

-549 DTTSITWK
+549 DTTSITWN
-557 FTTSNWEKVIDLTMS
+557 FTTSNWEKVTDLTMS
-572 KNAVIDSTSVN
+572 KNAVIDSDSVN
-583 YIGIYKESNLSD
+583 YVGIYKESDLSD

-607 DSGESVSKIGYV
+607 DSGESVSRIGYV

-628 KSTISAISASFESA
+628 KSTIIANSASFESP

-649 EVVYKISKAAEKVY
+649 EVVYTISKAAEEVY
-663 GKILDTD
+663 GKILGTD
-670 NLVINWIGLSETG
+670 NLVINWIGLPETG
-683 VDYDLYRTETTQNLT
+683 VVYELYRTETTQNLT
-698 EVVWTKVELTPSITT
+698 EVVWTKVELTPSITDT
-713 EDKTPMSV
+713 KTPMEI
-721 SYDNSGAVGTKNIDV
+721 SYDNSGAVDTKNIDV
-736 VTSQNYTYKDTGLS
+736 VTSQKYTYKDTGLS

-759 VARKGTE
+759 VARKGTK
-766 QKSELSATVSGAN
+766 QKSELSAQVSGAN

>member
-58 EPIANAN
+58 EPVANAN

-78 SSSPLSYTDLSYKD
+78 SSSSLSYTDLSYKD

-170 SNNEM
+170 SKDEL
-175 KSSGKLSISFPGKAY
+175 KESEKLSISFPGKAY

-197 TNIDNQFDVQN
+197 TTIDNQFDVQN
-208 NYSAIVSNISD
+208 PYIITSNIRD

-229 GYTVTEPGIYKAVI
+229 DYTVTAPGIYKAVI

-249 SLFASSPVVISD
+249 SLFGSSPVVISD

-273 GTISSASYTD
+273 GVISSASYTD

-311 CEAGSYLYEPISGTI
+311 CEAGSYLYEPVSGTI

-371 SLAAQSPT
+371 SLAAQSET
-379 TVSGVNSSE
+379 KVSGVKSSE
-388 DNDAVLNDITWTITL
+388 DNDVVLNDITWTITL

-418 SANYTGTVVA
+418 SANYTETVVA

-448 IFYVYTKNHTAGNKV
+448 NFYVYTKNHTAGNKV

-475 DGEWPSSA
+475 DGEWLSSA
-483 VTTSIKPISAPAIS
+483 VTTLIAPISAPVIS

-509 PSYAEKVEDD
+509 PNYAEKVKDD
-519 VIVNVEDTIT
+519 VIVNVKDILTD
-529 YDDISNYTYTLYKTK
+529 DDISNYTYTLYKTK

-549 DTTSITWK
+549 DTTSITWD
-557 FTTSNWEKVIDLTMS
+557 FTTSNWEKVTDLTMS
-572 KNAVIDSTSVN
+572 KNDVIDSNSVN
-583 YIGIYKESNLSD
+583 YVGIYKESNLSD

-670 NLVINWIGLSETG
+670 NLVIKWIGLPETG

-698 EVVWTKVELTPSITT
+698 EVVWTKVELKPSVT
-713 EDKTPMSV
+713 DDRTPMSV

>member
-58 EPIANAN
+58 EPVANAN

-78 SSSPLSYTDLSYKD
+78 SSSSLSYTTLSYKD

-135 SDVTTLNLYAYEDYG
+135 SDVTTLNLYAYENYG

-170 SNNEM
+170 SKDEL
-175 KSSGKLSISFPGKAY
+175 KESGKLSISFPGKAY
-190 LTYNLGY
+190 LTYNLSY
-197 TNIDNQFDVQN
+197 TNIDNKFDVLN
-208 NYSAIVSNISD
+208 TYSPITSNIRD

-229 GYTVTEPGIYKAVI
+229 DYTVTAPGIYKAVI

-249 SLFASSPVVISD
+249 SLFGSSPDVVSD

-273 GTISSASYTD
+273 GTIASALYTD

-311 CEAGSYLYEPISGTI
+311 CEAGSYLYEPVSGTI

-358 NSIAYDSETVSPY
+358 NSIASSSKTVSPY
-371 SLAAQSPT
+371 SLAAQSAP
-379 TVSGVNSSE
+379 TVSGVKSSE

-418 SANYTGTVVA
+418 SANYTGAVVA

-439 TSGTDTTGK
+439 TSGTDTTGE

-475 DGEWPSSA
+475 DGEWLSSA
-483 VTTSIKPISAPAIS
+483 VTTSIDPISAPVIS

-509 PSYAEKVEDD
+509 PSYAEKVKDD

-529 YDDISNYTYTLYKTK
+529 YDDISYYTYTLYKTK

-549 DTTSITWK
+549 DTTSITWD
-557 FTTSNWEKVIDLTMS
+557 FTTSNWEKVTDLTMS
-572 KNAVIDSTSVN
+572 KNDVIDSNSVK
-583 YIGIYKESNLSD
+583 YVGIYKESNLSD

-607 DSGESVSKIGYV
+607 DSGESVSRIEYV

-649 EVVYKISKAAEKVY
+649 EVVYTISKTPDEVRGKV
-663 GKILDTD
+663 LDTD
-670 NLVINWIGLSETG
+670 NLVINWIGLPETG
-683 VDYDLYRTETTQNLT
+683 VVYELYRTETTQNLT
-698 EVVWTKVELTPSITT
+698 EVVWTKVELDPSITDT
-713 EDKTPMSV
+713 KTPMV
-721 SYDNSGAVGTKNIDV
+721 ISYDNSGAVDTKNMDV
-736 VTSQNYTYKDTGLS
+736 VTSKKYTYNDTGLS

-759 VARKGTE
+759 VATKGTE
-766 QKSELSATVSGAN
+766 QKYKLSAKVLGAN

>member
-58 EPIANAN
+58 EPVANAN

-78 SSSPLSYTDLSYKD
+78 SSSSLSYTNLSYKD

-170 SNNEM
+170 SKDGLKE
-175 KSSGKLSISFPGKAY
+175 SEKLSISFPGKAY

-197 TNIDNQFDVQN
+197 TTIDNQFDVQN
-208 NYSAIVSNISD
+208 PYIITSNIRD

-229 GYTVTEPGIYKAVI
+229 DYTVTAPGIYKAVI

-249 SLFASSPVVISD
+249 SLFGSSPVVISD

-311 CEAGSYLYEPISGTI
+311 CEAGSYLYEPVSGTI
-326 AATDSSKATYF
+326 ATTDSSKATYF

-345 TKEYEYRV
+345 TKQYEYRV

-371 SLAAQSPT
+371 SLAAQSTT
-379 TVSGVNSSE
+379 TVSGVESSE
-388 DNDAVLNDITWTITL
+388 DNDAVSNDITWTITL

-448 IFYVYTKNHTAGNKV
+448 KFYVYTKNHTAGNKV

-475 DGEWPSSA
+475 DGEWLSSA
-483 VTTSIKPISAPAIS
+483 VTTSIDPISAPIIS

-509 PSYAEKVEDD
+509 PSYAEKVKDD
-519 VIVNVEDTIT
+519 VIVNVKDTIT

-549 DTTSITWK
+549 DTTSITWD
-557 FTTSNWEKVIDLTMS
+557 FTTSNWEKVTDLTMS
-572 KNAVIDSTSVN
+572 KNDVIDSNSVK
-583 YIGIYKESNLSD
+583 YVGIYKESNLSD

-607 DSGESVSKIGYV
+607 DSGESVSRIEYV

-649 EVVYKISKAAEKVY
+649 EVVYTISKTPDEVRGKV
-663 GKILDTD
+663 LDTD
-670 NLVINWIGLSETG
+670 NLVINWIGLPETG
-683 VDYDLYRTETTQNLT
+683 VVYELYRTETTQNLT
-698 EVVWTKVELTPSITT
+698 EVVWTKVELDPSITDT
-713 EDKTPMSV
+713 KTPMV
-721 SYDNSGAVGTKNIDV
+721 ISYDNSGAVDTKNMDV
-736 VTSQNYTYKDTGLS
+736 VTSKKYTYNDTGLS

-759 VARKGTE
+759 VATKGTE
-766 QKSELSATVSGAN
+766 QKYKLSAKVLGAN

>member
-58 EPIANAN
+58 EPVANAN

-78 SSSPLSYTDLSYKD
+78 SSSSLSYTDLSYKD

-127 SVKGIVPP
+127 FVKGIVPP

-170 SNNEM
+170 SKDEL
-175 KSSGKLSISFPGKAY
+175 KESEKLSISFPGKAY

-208 NYSAIVSNISD
+208 TYSTIASNIRD

-229 GYTVTEPGIYKAVI
+229 DYTVTAPGIYKAVI

-249 SLFASSPVVISD
+249 SLFGSSPVVISD

-273 GTISSASYTD
+273 GTISTASYTD

-311 CEAGSYLYEPISGTI
+311 CEAGSYLYEPVSGTI

-345 TKEYEYRV
+345 TKQYEYRV

-358 NSIAYDSETVSPY
+358 TLIDYSSKTVSPY
-371 SLAAQSPT
+371 SLAAQSEP
-379 TVSGVNSSE
+379 TVSGVKSSE
-388 DNDAVLNDITWTITL
+388 DNDAVFNDITWTIIL

-448 IFYVYTKNHTAGNKV
+448 KFYVYTKNHTAGNKV

-475 DGEWPSSA
+475 DGEWLSSA
-483 VTTSIKPISAPAIS
+483 VTTSIKPISAPVIS

-509 PSYAEKVEDD
+509 PSYEEKVKDD

-529 YDDISNYTYTLYKTK
+529 YDDISYYTYTLYKTK

-549 DTTSITWK
+549 DTTSITWD
-557 FTTSNWEKVIDLTMS
+557 FTTSNWEKVTDLTMS
-572 KNAVIDSTSVN
+572 KNDVIDSDSVN
-583 YIGIYKESNLSD
+583 YVGIYKESNLSD

-607 DSGESVSKIGYV
+607 DSGESVSRIGYV

-628 KSTISAISASFESA
+628 KSTIIANSASFESA

-649 EVVYKISKAAEKVY
+649 NVVYTISKVAEEVRGKV
-663 GKILDTD
+663 LDTD
-670 NLVINWIGLSETG
+670 NLVINWIGLPETD
-683 VDYDLYRTETTQNLT
+683 VVYELYRTETTKNLT
-698 EVVWTKVELTPSITT
+698 EVVWTKVELTPSIT
-713 EDKTPMSV
+713 EDKTSMAI
-721 SYDNSGAVGTKNIDV
+721 SYDNSGAVDTKNIDV
-736 VTSQNYTYKDTGLS
+736 VTSQKYTYKDTGLS

-759 VARKGTE
+759 VARKGTK
-766 QKSELSATVSGAN
+766 QKSELSAQVSGAN

>member
-58 EPIANAN
+58 EPVANAN

-78 SSSPLSYTDLSYKD
+78 SSSSLLHTDLSYKD

-170 SNNEM
+170 SKDEL
-175 KSSGKLSISFPGKAY
+175 KESEKLSISFPGKAY

-197 TNIDNQFDVQN
+197 TTIDNQFDVQN
-208 NYSAIVSNISD
+208 PYIITSNIRD

-229 GYTVTEPGIYKAVI
+229 DYTVTAPGIYKAVI

-249 SLFASSPVVISD
+249 SLFGSSPVVISD
-261 ESVTIEKLNGTG
+261 ESVTIEKLNGIG

-311 CEAGSYLYEPISGTI
+311 CEAGSYLYEPVSGTI

-345 TKEYEYRV
+345 TKQYEYRV

-371 SLAAQSPT
+371 SLAAQSTT
-379 TVSGVNSSE
+379 TVSGVKSSE
-388 DNDAVLNDITWTITL
+388 DNDAVSNDITWTIKL

-448 IFYVYTKNHTAGNKV
+448 KFYVYTKNHTAGNKV

-475 DGEWPSSA
+475 DGEWLSSA
-483 VTTSIKPISAPAIS
+483 VTTSIDPISAPIIS

-529 YDDISNYTYTLYKTK
+529 YDDISYYTYTLYKTK

-549 DTTSITWK
+549 DTTSITWD
-557 FTTSNWEKVIDLTMS
+557 FTTSNWEKVTDLTMS
-572 KNAVIDSTSVN
+572 KNDVIDSNSVK
-583 YIGIYKESNLSD
+583 YVGIYKESNLSD

-607 DSGESVSKIGYV
+607 DSGESVSEIEYV

-628 KSTISAISASFESA
+628 ESTIAANSASFESP

-649 EVVYKISKAAEKVY
+649 EVVYTISKAAEEVY
-663 GKILDTD
+663 GKVLDTD
-670 NLVINWIGLSETG
+670 NLVIKWIGLPETG
-683 VDYDLYRTETTQNLT
+683 VVYDLYRTETTQNLT
-698 EVVWTKVELTPSITT
+698 EVVWTKVELTPSITDT
-713 EDKTPMSV
+713 KTPMSI
-721 SYDNSGAVGTKNIDV
+721 SYDNAGVVGTKNIDV
-736 VTSQNYTYKDTGLS
+736 VTSKKYTYNDTGLS
-750 TGKSYQYML
+750 TGKTYQYML
-759 VARKGTE
+759 VATKGTE
-766 QKSELSATVSGAN
+766 QKSKISAKVLGAN

>member
-58 EPIANAN
+58 EPVANAN

-78 SSSPLSYTDLSYKD
+78 SSSSLSYTDLSYKD

-170 SNNEM
+170 SKDEL
-175 KSSGKLSISFPGKAY
+175 KESEKLSISFPGKAY

-197 TNIDNQFDVQN
+197 TTIDNQFDVQN
-208 NYSAIVSNISD
+208 PYIIASNIRD

-229 GYTVTEPGIYKAVI
+229 GYTVTAPGIYKAVI

-249 SLFASSPVVISD
+249 SLFGSSPVVISD

-311 CEAGSYLYEPISGTI
+311 CEAGSYLYEPVSGTI

-345 TKEYEYRV
+345 TKQYEYRV

-371 SLAAQSPT
+371 SLAAQLKT
-379 TVSGVNSSE
+379 TVSGVKSSE

-418 SANYTGTVVA
+418 STNYTGTVVA

-439 TSGTDTTGK
+439 TSGTDTTGTK
-448 IFYVYTKNHTAGNKV
+448 FYVYTKNHTAGNKV

-475 DGEWPSSA
+475 DGEWLSSAA
-483 VTTSIKPISAPAIS
+483 VTTSINPISAPEIS
-497 VAAYDSTITTAT
+497 VAAYDSTITAAT
-509 PSYAEKVEDD
+509 PYYTEKVKDD
-519 VIVNVEDTIT
+519 VIVNVTDILTD
-529 YDDISNYTYTLYKTK
+529 DDISNYTYTLYKTK
-544 STVES
+544 STVEL
-549 DTTSITWK
+549 DTTSITWN
-557 FTTSNWEKVIDLTMS
+557 FTTSNWEKVTDLTMS
-572 KNAVIDSTSVN
+572 KNAVIDSNPVN
-583 YIGIYKESNLSD
+583 YVGIYKESDLSD

-607 DSGESVSKIGYV
+607 DSGESVSEIEYV

-628 KSTISAISASFESA
+628 KSTISAISASFESS

-649 EVVYKISKAAEKVY
+649 NVVYTISKTPDEVRGKV
-663 GKILDTD
+663 LATD
-670 NLVINWIGLSETG
+670 NLVINWIGLPETD
-683 VDYDLYRTETTQNLT
+683 VVYELYRTETTKNLT
-698 EVVWTKVELTPSITT
+698 EVVWTKVELTPSITDT
-713 EDKTPMSV
+713 KTPMEI
-721 SYDNSGAVGTKNIDV
+721 SYDNSGVVDTKNIDV
-736 VTSQNYTYKDTGLS
+736 VTSQKYTYKDTGLS

-759 VARKGTE
+759 VARKGTK
-766 QKSELSATVSGAN
+766 QKSKSSAKVLGAN

>member
-58 EPIANAN
+58 EPVANAN

-78 SSSPLSYTDLSYKD
+78 SSSSLSYTTLSYKD
-92 TDIKD
+92 TEIKD

-175 KSSGKLSISFPGKAY
+175 KSNGKLSISFPGKAY

-208 NYSAIVSNISD
+208 TYNPITSNIRD

-229 GYTVTEPGIYKAVI
+229 DYTVTAPGIYKAVI

-249 SLFASSPVVISD
+249 SLFGSSPVVVSD

-273 GTISSASYTD
+273 GTIVSALYTD
-283 LGKTVRVVFNKYV
+283 LGKTVRVVFNEYV

-311 CEAGSYLYEPISGTI
+311 CEAGSYLYEPVSGTI

-345 TKEYEYRV
+345 TKQYEYRV

-358 NSIAYDSETVSPY
+358 NSIASSSQTVYPY
-371 SLAAQSPT
+371 PLAAQSKT
-379 TVSGVNSSE
+379 TVSGVKSSE
-388 DNDAVLNDITWTITL
+388 DNDAVSNDITWTITL

-439 TSGTDTTGK
+439 TSGTDTTGE

-475 DGEWPSSA
+475 DGEWLSSA
-483 VTTSIKPISAPAIS
+483 VTTAIKPISAPVIS
-497 VAAYDSTITTAT
+497 VAAYDSTITSAT
-509 PSYAEKVEDD
+509 PSYTEKVEDD

-544 STVES
+544 STVEL
-549 DTTSITWK
+549 DTTSITWD
-557 FTTSNWEKVIDLTMS
+557 FTTSNWEKVTDLTMS
-572 KNAVIDSTSVN
+572 KNDVIDSDSVS
-583 YIGIYKESNLSD
+583 YVGIYRESNLSD

-607 DSGESVSKIGYV
+607 DSGESVSRIEYV

-628 KSTISAISASFESA
+628 KSEISAISASFESS

-649 EVVYKISKAAEKVY
+649 EVVYTISKTAEKVD
-663 GKILDTD
+663 GKVLDTD
-670 NLVINWIGLSETG
+670 NLVIKWIGLPETG
-683 VDYDLYRTETTQNLT
+683 VVYELYRTETTKNLT
-698 EVVWTKVELTPSITT
+698 EVVWTKVELTPSVTDNTT
-713 EDKTPMSV
+713 SKEI
-721 SYDNSGAVGTKNIDV
+721 YYNNSGVVDTKNIDV
-736 VTSQNYTYKDTGLS
+736 VTSQKYTYKDTGLS

-759 VARKGTE
+759 VARKGTK
-766 QKSELSATVSGAN
+766 QKSALSDEVSGAN

>member
-58 EPIANAN
+58 EPVANAN

-78 SSSPLSYTDLSYKD
+78 SSSSLSYTTLSYKD

-135 SDVTTLNLYAYEDYG
+135 SDVTTLNLYAYENYG

-170 SNNEM
+170 SKDEL
-175 KSSGKLSISFPGKAY
+175 KESGKLSISFPGKAY
-190 LTYNLGY
+190 LTYNLSY
-197 TNIDNQFDVQN
+197 TNIDNKFDVLN
-208 NYSAIVSNISD
+208 TYSPITSNIRD

-229 GYTVTEPGIYKAVI
+229 GYTVTAPGIYKAVI

-249 SLFASSPVVISD
+249 SLFGSSPDVVSD

-273 GTISSASYTD
+273 GTIASALYTD

-311 CEAGSYLYEPISGTI
+311 CEAGSYLYEPVSGTI

-345 TKEYEYRV
+345 TKEYEYIV

-358 NSIAYDSETVSPY
+358 NSIASSSKTVSPY
-371 SLAAQSPT
+371 SLAAQSKT
-379 TVSGVNSSE
+379 TVSGVKSSE

-418 SANYTGTVVA
+418 SANYTGAVVA

-439 TSGTDTTGK
+439 TSGTDTTGE

-475 DGEWPSSA
+475 DGEWLSSA
-483 VTTSIKPISAPAIS
+483 VTTSIKPISAPVIS

-549 DTTSITWK
+549 DTTSITWN

-607 DSGESVSKIGYV
+607 DSGESVSEIEYV

-628 KSTISAISASFESA
+628 KSTIAANSASFESP

-649 EVVYKISKAAEKVY
+649 EVVYTISKAAEEVY
-663 GKILDTD
+663 GKILGTD
-670 NLVINWIGLSETG
+670 NLVINWIGLPETG
-683 VDYDLYRTETTQNLT
+683 VVYELYRTETTQNLT
-698 EVVWTKVELTPSITT
+698 EVVWTKVELTPSIT
-713 EDKTPMSV
+713 EDKTSMEI
-721 SYDNSGAVGTKNIDV
+721 SYANSGVVGTRNIDV
-736 VTSQNYTYKDTGLS
+736 VTSQKYTYKDTGLS

-759 VARKGTE
+759 VATKGTE
-766 QKSELSATVSGAN
+766 QKSKISAKVLGAN

>member
-1 MKKTVLKAAGIL
+1 MKKTVLKAAGIM

-58 EPIANAN
+58 EPVANAN

-78 SSSPLSYTDLSYKD
+78 SSSSLLHTDLSYKD

-170 SNNEM
+170 SKDEL
-175 KSSGKLSISFPGKAY
+175 KESEKLSISFPGKAY

-197 TNIDNQFDVQN
+197 TTIDNQFDVQN
-208 NYSAIVSNISD
+208 PYIITSNIRD

-229 GYTVTEPGIYKAVI
+229 DYTVTAPGIYKAVI

-249 SLFASSPVVISD
+249 SLFGSSPVVISD
-261 ESVTIEKLNGTG
+261 ESVTIEKLNGIG

-311 CEAGSYLYEPISGTI
+311 CEAGSYLYEPVSGTI

-345 TKEYEYRV
+345 TKQYEYRV

-371 SLAAQSPT
+371 SLAAQSTT
-379 TVSGVNSSE
+379 TVSGVKSSE
-388 DNDAVLNDITWTITL
+388 DNDAVSNDITWTITL

-448 IFYVYTKNHTAGNKV
+448 KFYVYTKNHTAGNKV

-475 DGEWPSSA
+475 DGEWLSSA
-483 VTTSIKPISAPAIS
+483 VTTSIDPISAPIIS

-529 YDDISNYTYTLYKTK
+529 YDDISYYTYTLYKTK

-549 DTTSITWK
+549 DTTSITWD
-557 FTTSNWEKVIDLTMS
+557 FTTSNWEKVTDLTMS
-572 KNAVIDSTSVN
+572 KNDVIDSNSVK
-583 YIGIYKESNLSD
+583 YVGIYKESNLSD

-607 DSGESVSKIGYV
+607 DSGESVSEIEYV

-628 KSTISAISASFESA
+628 ESTIAANSASFESP

-649 EVVYKISKAAEKVY
+649 EVVYTISKAAEEVY
-663 GKILDTD
+663 GKVLDTD
-670 NLVINWIGLSETG
+670 NLVIKWIGLPETG
-683 VDYDLYRTETTQNLT
+683 VVYDLYRTETTQNLT
-698 EVVWTKVELTPSITT
+698 EVVWTKVELTPSITDT
-713 EDKTPMSV
+713 KTPMSI
-721 SYDNSGAVGTKNIDV
+721 SYDNAGVVGTKNIDV
-736 VTSQNYTYKDTGLS
+736 VTSKKYTYNDTGLS
-750 TGKSYQYML
+750 TGKTYQYML
-759 VARKGTE
+759 VATKGTE
-766 QKSELSATVSGAN
+766 QKYKLSAKVLGAN

>member
-58 EPIANAN
+58 EPVANAN

-78 SSSPLSYTDLSYKD
+78 SSSSLSYTTLSYKD

-170 SNNEM
+170 SKDEL
-175 KSSGKLSISFPGKAY
+175 KESGKLSISFPGKAY
-190 LTYNLGY
+190 LTYNLSY
-197 TNIDNQFDVQN
+197 TNIDNKFDVLN
-208 NYSAIVSNISD
+208 TYSPITSNIRD

-229 GYTVTEPGIYKAVI
+229 DYTVTAPGIYKAVI

-249 SLFASSPVVISD
+249 SLFGSSPDVVSD

-273 GTISSASYTD
+273 GTISTASYTD

-311 CEAGSYLYEPISGTI
+311 CEAGSYLYEPVSGTI

-371 SLAAQSPT
+371 SLAAQSKT
-379 TVSGVNSSE
+379 IVSGVKSSE

-448 IFYVYTKNHTAGNKV
+448 KFYVYTKNHTAGNKV

-475 DGEWPSSA
+475 DGEWLSSA
-483 VTTSIKPISAPAIS
+483 VTTSIKPISAPVIS

-509 PSYAEKVEDD
+509 PSYEEKVKDD

-529 YDDISNYTYTLYKTK
+529 YDDISYYTYTLYKTK

-549 DTTSITWK
+549 DTTSITWD
-557 FTTSNWEKVIDLTMS
+557 FTTSNWEKVTDLTMS
-572 KNAVIDSTSVN
+572 KNDVIDSDSVN
-583 YIGIYKESNLSD
+583 YVGIYKESNLSD

-607 DSGESVSKIGYV
+607 DSGESVSRIGYV

-628 KSTISAISASFESA
+628 KSTIIANSASFESA

-649 EVVYKISKAAEKVY
+649 NVVYTISKAAEKVY
-663 GKILDTD
+663 GKVLDTD
-670 NLVINWIGLSETG
+670 NLVINWIGLPETG
-683 VDYDLYRTETTQNLT
+683 VVYDLYRTETTKNLT
-698 EVVWTKVELTPSITT
+698 EVVWTKVELAPSIT
-713 EDKTPMSV
+713 EDKTSMAI
-721 SYDNSGAVGTKNIDV
+721 YYNNSGVVDTKNIDV
-736 VTSQNYTYKDTGLS
+736 VTSQKYTYKDTGLS

-759 VARKGTE
+759 VARKGTK
-766 QKSELSATVSGAN
+766 QKSELSAQVSGAN

>member
-58 EPIANAN
+58 EPVANAN

-78 SSSPLSYTDLSYKD
+78 SSSSLSYTTLSYKD
-92 TDIKD
+92 TEIKD

-135 SDVTTLNLYAYEDYG
+135 SDVTTLNLYAYENYG

-170 SNNEM
+170 SKDELNE
-175 KSSGKLSISFPGKAY
+175 SGKLSISFPGKAY
-190 LTYNLGY
+190 LTYNLSY
-197 TNIDNQFDVQN
+197 TNIDNKFDVLN
-208 NYSAIVSNISD
+208 TCSTIASNIRD

-229 GYTVTEPGIYKAVI
+229 GYTVTAPGIYKAVI

-249 SLFASSPVVISD
+249 SLFGSSPDVVSD

-273 GTISSASYTD
+273 GTIASALYTD

-311 CEAGSYLYEPISGTI
+311 CEAGSYLYEPVSGTI

-345 TKEYEYRV
+345 TKQYEYIV

-358 NSIAYDSETVSPY
+358 NSIASSSKTVSPY
-371 SLAAQSPT
+371 SLAAQSAPT
-379 TVSGVNSSE
+379 VFGVKSSE

-439 TSGTDTTGK
+439 TSGTDTTGE

-475 DGEWPSSA
+475 DGEWLSSA

-497 VAAYDSTITTAT
+497 VAAYDSTRTTAT
-509 PSYAEKVEDD
+509 PSYTEKVEDD

-549 DTTSITWK
+549 DTTSITWN

-607 DSGESVSKIGYV
+607 DSGESVSEIEYV

-628 KSTISAISASFESA
+628 KSTIAANSASFESP

-649 EVVYKISKAAEKVY
+649 EVVYTISKAAEEVY
-663 GKILDTD
+663 GKILGTD
-670 NLVINWIGLSETG
+670 NLVINWIGLPETG
-683 VDYDLYRTETTQNLT
+683 VVYELYRTETTQNLT
-698 EVVWTKVELTPSITT
+698 EVVWTKVELTPSIT
-713 EDKTPMSV
+713 EDKTSMEI
-721 SYDNSGAVGTKNIDV
+721 SYANSGVVGTRNIDV
-736 VTSQNYTYKDTGLS
+736 VTSMKYTYKDTGLS

-759 VARKGTE
+759 VATKGTE
-766 QKSELSATVSGAN
+766 QKSKISAKVLGAN

>member
-58 EPIANAN
+58 EPVANAN

-78 SSSPLSYTDLSYKD
+78 SSSSLLHTDLSYKD

-170 SNNEM
+170 SKDEL
-175 KSSGKLSISFPGKAY
+175 KESEKLSISFPGKAY

-197 TNIDNQFDVQN
+197 TTIDNQFDVQN
-208 NYSAIVSNISD
+208 PYIITSNIRD

-229 GYTVTEPGIYKAVI
+229 DYTVTAPGIYKAVI

-249 SLFASSPVVISD
+249 SLFGSSPVVISD

-311 CEAGSYLYEPISGTI
+311 CEAGSYLYEPVSGTI

-345 TKEYEYRV
+345 TKQYEYRV

-371 SLAAQSPT
+371 SLAAQSTT
-379 TVSGVNSSE
+379 TVSGVKSSE
-388 DNDAVLNDITWTITL
+388 DNDAVFNDITWTITL

-448 IFYVYTKNHTAGNKV
+448 KFYVYTKNHTAGNKV

-475 DGEWPSSA
+475 DGEWLSSA
-483 VTTSIKPISAPAIS
+483 VTTSIDPISPPVIS

-509 PSYAEKVEDD
+509 PSYAEKVKDD

-529 YDDISNYTYTLYKTK
+529 DDDISNYTYTLYKTK

-549 DTTSITWK
+549 DTTSITWD
-557 FTTSNWEKVIDLTMS
+557 FTTSNWEKVTDLTMS
-572 KNAVIDSTSVN
+572 KNDVIDSNSVK
-583 YIGIYKESNLSD
+583 YVGIYKESNLSD

-607 DSGESVSKIGYV
+607 DSGESVSEIEYV

-649 EVVYKISKAAEKVY
+649 EVVYTISKTPDEVRGKV
-663 GKILDTD
+663 LDTD
-670 NLVINWIGLSETG
+670 NLVINWIGLPETG
-683 VDYDLYRTETTQNLT
+683 VVYELYRTETTQNLT
-698 EVVWTKVELTPSITT
+698 EVVWTKVELDPSITDT
-713 EDKTPMSV
+713 KTPMEI
-721 SYDNSGAVGTKNIDV
+721 SYDNSGAVDTKNIDV
-736 VTSQNYTYKDTGLS
+736 VTSQKYTYKDTGLS
-750 TGKSYQYML
+750 TGKSYRYML

-766 QKSELSATVSGAN
+766 QKSKISAKVLGAN

>member
-58 EPIANAN
+58 EPVANAN

-78 SSSPLSYTDLSYKD
+78 SSSSLLHTDLSYKD

-170 SNNEM
+170 SKDEL
-175 KSSGKLSISFPGKAY
+175 KESEKLSISFPGKAY

-197 TNIDNQFDVQN
+197 TTIDNQFDVQN
-208 NYSAIVSNISD
+208 PYIITPNIRD

-229 GYTVTEPGIYKAVI
+229 DYTVTAPGIYKAVI

-249 SLFASSPVVISD
+249 SLFGSSPVVISD

-296 LNGSSV
+296 LNDSSV

-311 CEAGSYLYEPISGTI
+311 REAGSYLYEPVSGTI

-345 TKEYEYRV
+345 TKQYEYRV

-358 NSIAYDSETVSPY
+358 NSIAYNAKTVAPY
-371 SLAAQSPT
+371 LLASQTAT
-379 TVSGVNSSE
+379 TVSGVKSAE
-388 DNDAVLNDITWTITL
+388 DNDGLANDITWTITL
-403 PSNDVVITGVYALEK
+403 PSTDVKITGVYSIEK
-418 SANYTGTVVA
+418 SVNYTGTVVA

-439 TSGTDTTGK
+439 TSGTDTTGE

-475 DGEWPSSA
+475 DGEWLSSA
-483 VTTSIKPISAPAIS
+483 VTTSIKPISAPVIS

-549 DTTSITWK
+549 DTTSITWN

-607 DSGESVSKIGYV
+607 DSGESVSRIEYV

-628 KSTISAISASFESA
+628 KSTIAANSASFESP

-649 EVVYKISKAAEKVY
+649 EVVYTISKAAEEVY
-663 GKILDTD
+663 GKILGTD
-670 NLVINWIGLSETG
+670 NLVINWIGLPETG
-683 VDYDLYRTETTQNLT
+683 VVYELYRTETTQNLT
-698 EVVWTKVELTPSITT
+698 EVVWTKVELTPSIT
-713 EDKTPMSV
+713 EDKTSMEI
-721 SYDNSGAVGTKNIDV
+721 SYANSGVVGTKNIDV
-736 VTSQNYTYKDTGLS
+736 VTSQKYTYKDTGLS

-759 VARKGTE
+759 VATKGTK
-766 QKSELSATVSGAN
+766 QKSALSVKVSGAN

>member
-58 EPIANAN
+58 EPVANAN

-78 SSSPLSYTDLSYKD
+78 SSSSLSYTNLSYKD

-170 SNNEM
+170 SKDEL
-175 KSSGKLSISFPGKAY
+175 KESEKLSISFPGKAY

-197 TNIDNQFDVQN
+197 TTIDNQFDVQN
-208 NYSAIVSNISD
+208 PYIITSNIRD

-229 GYTVTEPGIYKAVI
+229 DYTVTAPGIYKAVI

-249 SLFASSPVVISD
+249 SLFGSSPVVISD

-311 CEAGSYLYEPISGTI
+311 CEAGSYLYEPVSGTI

-345 TKEYEYRV
+345 TKQYEYRV

-358 NSIAYDSETVSPY
+358 TLIDYSSKTVSPY
-371 SLAAQSPT
+371 SLAAQSKT
-379 TVSGVNSSE
+379 TVSGVKSSE
-388 DNDAVLNDITWTITL
+388 DNDAVSNDITWTITL

-439 TSGTDTTGK
+439 TSGTDTTGE

-475 DGEWPSSA
+475 DGEWLSSA
-483 VTTSIKPISAPAIS
+483 VTTSIDPISAPVIS

-509 PSYAEKVEDD
+509 PSYAEKVKDD
-519 VIVNVEDTIT
+519 VIVNVADTIT
-529 YDDISNYTYTLYKTK
+529 YDDISYYTYTLYKTK

-549 DTTSITWK
+549 DTTSITWD

-572 KNAVIDSTSVN
+572 KNDVIDSNSVE
-583 YIGIYKESNLSD
+583 YVGIYKESNLSD

-607 DSGESVSKIGYV
+607 DSGESVSRIGYV

-628 KSTISAISASFESA
+628 KSTIIANSASFESA

-649 EVVYKISKAAEKVY
+649 EVVYTISKAAEEVY
-663 GKILDTD
+663 GKVLDTD
-670 NLVINWIGLSETG
+670 NRVINWIGLPETD
-683 VDYDLYRTETTQNLT
+683 VVYELYRTETTKNLT
-698 EVVWTKVELTPSITT
+698 EVVWTKVELKPSVTD
-713 EDKTPMSV
+713 DKTSKAIY
-721 SYDNSGAVGTKNIDV
+721 YDNSGVVDTKNIDV
-736 VTSQNYTYKDTGLS
+736 VTSLKYTYKDTGLS

-759 VARKGTE
+759 VATKGTK
-766 QKSELSATVSGAN
+766 QKSALSVEVSGAN

>member
-1 MKKTVLKAAGIL
+1 MKKTVLKAAGIM

-58 EPIANAN
+58 EPVANAN

-78 SSSPLSYTDLSYKD
+78 SSSPLSYTNLSYKD

-170 SNNEM
+170 SKDGLKE
-175 KSSGKLSISFPGKAY
+175 SEKLSISFPGKAY

-197 TNIDNQFDVQN
+197 TTIDNQFDVQN
-208 NYSAIVSNISD
+208 PYIITSNISD

-229 GYTVTEPGIYKAVI
+229 DYTVTAPGIYKAVI

-249 SLFASSPVVISD
+249 SLFGSSPVVISD

-311 CEAGSYLYEPISGTI
+311 CEAGSYLYEPVSGTI

-358 NSIAYDSETVSPY
+358 TLIDYSSQTVYPY
-371 SLAAQSPT
+371 SLAAQSKT
-379 TVSGVNSSE
+379 IVSGVKSSE
-388 DNDAVLNDITWTITL
+388 DNDAVSNDITWTITL

-448 IFYVYTKNHTAGNKV
+448 KFYVYTKNHTAGNKV

-475 DGEWPSSA
+475 DGEWLSSA
-483 VTTSIKPISAPAIS
+483 VTTSINPISAPAIS

-509 PSYAEKVEDD
+509 PSYTEKVKDD
-519 VIVNVEDTIT
+519 VIVNVKDILTD
-529 YDDISNYTYTLYKTK
+529 DDISNYTYTLYKTK

-549 DTTSITWK
+549 DTTSITWD
-557 FTTSNWEKVIDLTMS
+557 FTTSNWEKVTDLTMS
-572 KNAVIDSTSVN
+572 KNDVIDSDSVN
-583 YIGIYKESNLSD
+583 YVGIYKESDLSD

-607 DSGESVSKIGYV
+607 DSGESVSEIEYV

-649 EVVYKISKAAEKVY
+649 EVVYTISKAAEEVY
-663 GKILDTD
+663 GKVLDTD
-670 NLVINWIGLSETG
+670 NRVINWIGLPETD
-683 VDYDLYRTETTQNLT
+683 VVYELYRTETTKNLT
-698 EVVWTKVELTPSITT
+698 EVVWTKVELKPSVTD
-713 EDKTPMSV
+713 DKTSKAIY
-721 SYDNSGAVGTKNIDV
+721 YDNSGVVDTKNIDV
-736 VTSQNYTYKDTGLS
+736 VTSQKYTYKDTGLS

-759 VARKGTE
+759 VARKGTK
-766 QKSELSATVSGAN
+766 QKSELSAQVSGAN

>member
-58 EPIANAN
+58 EPVANAN

-78 SSSPLSYTDLSYKD
+78 SSSSLSYTDLSYKD

-170 SNNEM
+170 SKDEL
-175 KSSGKLSISFPGKAY
+175 KESEKLSISFPGKAY

-197 TNIDNQFDVQN
+197 TTIDNQFDVQN
-208 NYSAIVSNISD
+208 PYIIASNIRD

-229 GYTVTEPGIYKAVI
+229 GYTVTAPGIYKAVI

-249 SLFASSPVVISD
+249 SLFGSSPVVISD

-311 CEAGSYLYEPISGTI
+311 CEAGSYLYEPVSGTI

-345 TKEYEYRV
+345 TKQYEYRV

-371 SLAAQSPT
+371 SLAAQLKT
-379 TVSGVNSSE
+379 TVSGVKSSE

-418 SANYTGTVVA
+418 STNYTGTVVA

-439 TSGTDTTGK
+439 TSGTDTTGTK
-448 IFYVYTKNHTAGNKV
+448 FYVYTKNHTAGNKV

-475 DGEWPSSA
+475 DGEWLSSAA
-483 VTTSIKPISAPAIS
+483 VTTSINPISAPEIS
-497 VAAYDSTITTAT
+497 VAAYDSTITAAT
-509 PSYAEKVEDD
+509 PYYTEKVKDD
-519 VIVNVEDTIT
+519 VIVNVTDILTD
-529 YDDISNYTYTLYKTK
+529 DDISNYTYTLYKTK
-544 STVES
+544 STVEL
-549 DTTSITWK
+549 DTTSITWN
-557 FTTSNWEKVIDLTMS
+557 FTTSNWEKVTDLTMS
-572 KNAVIDSTSVN
+572 KNAVIDSNPVN
-583 YIGIYKESNLSD
+583 YVGIYKESDLSD

-607 DSGESVSKIGYV
+607 DSGESVSEIEYV

-628 KSTISAISASFESA
+628 KSTIAANSASFESP

-649 EVVYKISKAAEKVY
+649 NVVYTISKTPDEVRGKV
-663 GKILDTD
+663 LATD
-670 NLVINWIGLSETG
+670 NLVINWIGLPETD
-683 VDYDLYRTETTQNLT
+683 VVYELYRTETTKNLT
-698 EVVWTKVELTPSITT
+698 EVVWTKVELTPSITDT
-713 EDKTPMSV
+713 KTPMEI
-721 SYDNSGAVGTKNIDV
+721 SYDNSGVVDTKNIDV
-736 VTSQNYTYKDTGLS
+736 VTSQKYTYKDTGLS

-759 VARKGTE
+759 VARKGTK
-766 QKSELSATVSGAN
+766 QKSKSSAKVLGAN

>member
-58 EPIANAN
+58 EPVANAN

-78 SSSPLSYTDLSYKD
+78 SSSSLSYTDLSYKD

-208 NYSAIVSNISD
+208 TYSTIASNIRD

-229 GYTVTEPGIYKAVI
+229 GYTVTAPGIYKAVI
-243 RVNSEN
+243 RVDSEN
-249 SLFASSPVVISD
+249 SLFASSPIVISD

-283 LGKTVRVVFNKYV
+283 LGKTVRVVFNEYV

-311 CEAGSYLYEPISGTI
+311 CEAGSYLYEPVSGTI
-326 AATDSSKATYF
+326 AATNSSKATYF

-371 SLAAQSPT
+371 LLAAQSKT
-379 TVSGVNSSE
+379 TVSGVKSSE
-388 DNDAVLNDITWTITL
+388 DNDAVSNDITWTITL

-448 IFYVYTKNHTAGNKV
+448 KFYVYTKNHTAGNKV

-475 DGEWPSSA
+475 DGEWLSSA
-483 VTTSIKPISAPAIS
+483 VTTSIDPISAPVIS

-509 PSYAEKVEDD
+509 PSYAEKVKDD

-529 YDDISNYTYTLYKTK
+529 YDDISYYTYTLYKTK

-549 DTTSITWK
+549 DTTSITWD
-557 FTTSNWEKVIDLTMS
+557 FTTSNWEKVTDLTMS
-572 KNAVIDSTSVN
+572 KNDVIDSDSVN
-583 YIGIYKESNLSD
+583 YVGIYKESDLSD

-670 NLVINWIGLSETG
+670 NLVINWIGLPETG

-698 EVVWTKVELTPSITT
+698 EVVWTKVELKPSVT
-713 EDKTPMSV
+713 DDRTPMSV
-721 SYDNSGAVGTKNIDV
+721 SYDNSGAVGTKDIDV

-750 TGKSYQYML
+750 TGKSYRYML
-759 VARKGTE
+759 VATKGTK
-766 QKSELSATVSGAN
+766 QKSALSDKVSGAN

>member
-58 EPIANAN
+58 EPVANAN

-78 SSSPLSYTDLSYKD
+78 SSSSLLHTDLSYKD

-170 SNNEM
+170 SKDEL
-175 KSSGKLSISFPGKAY
+175 KESEKLSISFPGKAY

-208 NYSAIVSNISD
+208 TYSTIASNIRD

-229 GYTVTEPGIYKAVI
+229 GYTVTAPGIYKAVI
-243 RVNSEN
+243 RVDSEN

-302 PESYYKVYR
+302 PDSYYKVYR
-311 CEAGSYLYEPISGTI
+311 CEAGSYLYEPVSGTI

-358 NSIAYDSETVSPY
+358 NSIAYNAQTVSPY
-371 SLAAQSPT
+371 SLAAQFTT
-379 TVSGVNSSE
+379 TVSGVKSSE
-388 DNDAVLNDITWTITL
+388 DNDAVSNDITWTIKL

-439 TSGTDTTGK
+439 TSGTDTTGE

-475 DGEWPSSA
+475 DGEWLSSA
-483 VTTSIKPISAPAIS
+483 VTTSIKPISVPVIS

-509 PSYAEKVEDD
+509 PSYTEKVKDD

-529 YDDISNYTYTLYKTK
+529 YDDISYYTYTLYKTK

-549 DTTSITWK
+549 DTTSITWD
-557 FTTSNWEKVIDLTMS
+557 FTTSNWVKVTDLTMS
-572 KNAVIDSTSVN
+572 KNDVIDSDSVN
-583 YIGIYKESNLSD
+583 YVGIYKESNLSD

-607 DSGESVSKIGYV
+607 DSGESVSEIEYV

-628 KSTISAISASFESA
+628 KSTIAAISASFESA

-649 EVVYKISKAAEKVY
+649 NVVYTISKAPEEVRGKV
-663 GKILDTD
+663 LATD
-670 NLVINWIGLSETG
+670 DLVINWIGLPETD
-683 VDYDLYRTETTQNLT
+683 VVYELYRTETTKNLT
-698 EVVWTKVELTPSITT
+698 EVVWTKVELTPSIT
-713 EDKTPMSV
+713 EDKTPKAI
-721 SYDNSGAVGTKNIDV
+721 YYNNSGAVDTKNIDV
-736 VTSQNYTYKDTGLS
+736 VTSQKYTYKDTGLS
-750 TGKSYQYML
+750 TGKSYRYML

-766 QKSELSATVSGAN
+766 QEYKLSATVSGAN